1 MADEAFEEQLQALED
16 VMSARR
22 YEMTTFEADAWM
34 RIIQAVPR
42 ANFLAFLS
50 HHYATSPY
58 APQPSDA
65 TKHLDLSINP
75 DVAFN
80 RLAALVGSVGPYSVP
95 QLDDPI
101 LVTAIQLLGGWSAV
115 NEQLPDV
122 SQTHAMRAYRERFDA
137 CFNTAITKVRIEG
150 AKPSGGLKAIGS
162 TGGAALGHQS
172 SEPATAPI
180 SITNQQR
187 PRS

>member
-1 MADEAFEEQLQALED
+1 MAEFSEQLQALTD

-34 RIIQAVPR
+34 RVIKAVPR
-42 ANFLAFLS
+42 ANFLAFMS

-80 RLAALVGSVGPYSVP
+80 RLAALVGSVGPYSAP
-95 QLDDPI
+95 QLEDPI

-122 SQTHAMRAYRERFDA
+122 SQSHAMRAYRERFDA

-150 AKPSGGLKAIGS
+150 VRPSDGLKAIGS
-162 TGGAALGHQS
+162 TSGAAIGHQS
-172 SEPATAPI
+172 SEPAAAPI